1 LNLSTLV
8 AKPDTAEVMIE
19 VLERLDD
26 EVEGAIE
33 TLEIMS
39 DRPTLKAI
47 EKGLQDI
54 KAGNVVS
61 CEDFLKK
68 HGY

>member
-1 LNLSTLV
+1 MGI
-8 AKPDTAEVMIE
+8 AKPDTAKIIIE
-19 VLERLDD
+19 VLERIDD

-33 TLEIMS
+33 TLEILG
-39 DRPTLKAI
+39 DKATLKRI

-54 KAGNVVS
+54 KAGNVIS
-61 CEDFLKK
+61 FDDFLKK